1 MNRKHELK
9 MLRYLDVPMLLI
21 VMALGAISY
30 MAILSAKFNEP
41 DYAEKQLI
49 FYGVGFAVI
58 IVSLLIDYR
67 RIARLSYWFYGLGI
81 VLLIF
86 VFILGDDAKGAQ
98 RWFELGPLRF
108 QPSELMKIFIIFTLA
123 KVLSDSKEIRIKSW
137 KTIVKTAVIFLIP
150 FALIVKQPDL
160 GTALVFLGIIA
171 SMLLVAGLDWRVIM
185 ALVLV
190 AALMIGSIFWLYFF
204 QMPILEKILDD
215 HQIERIAT
223 FIDPTAD
230 VSDDSWQVTQGMIAI
245 GSGQLL
251 GKGFN
256 EGTQTKGRWIP
267 ESHNDFVFAVIAEEF
282 GFVGASVLLCLFI
295 YLIYRMVTIALSAQ
309 DFYGAYF
316 VAGVIGMMVF
326 QVFQNIGMTV
336 GLMPVTGL
344 SLPFISYGGSS
355 LITNMIAVGFVL
367 NIGMRRKKILFYNQD

>member
-81 VLLIF
+81 VLLIL

>member
-81 VLLIF
+81 VLLIL

-185 ALVLV
+185 TLVLV

>member
-81 VLLIF
+81 VLLIL

-185 ALVLV
+185 TLVLV
-190 AALMIGSIFWLYFF
+190 AA
-204 QMPILEKILDD
+204 
-215 HQIERIAT
+215 
-223 FIDPTAD
+223 
-230 VSDDSWQVTQGMIAI
+230 
-245 GSGQLL
+245 
-251 GKGFN
+251 
-256 EGTQTKGRWIP
+256 
-267 ESHNDFVFAVIAEEF
+267 
-282 GFVGASVLLCLFI
+282 
-295 YLIYRMVTIALSAQ
+295 
-309 DFYGAYF
+309 
-316 VAGVIGMMVF
+316 
-326 QVFQNIGMTV
+326 
-336 GLMPVTGL
+336 
-344 SLPFISYGGSS
+344 
-355 LITNMIAVGFVL
+355 
-367 NIGMRRKKILFYNQD
+367 

>member
-123 KVLSDSKEIRIKSW
+123 KVLSDSKEIKIKSW

-185 ALVLV
+185 TLVLV